1 MVSRPGPF
9 DPEHAWFEPAR
20 PTGWG
25 VLVLAGSSGRLDHQR
40 AQVVAGLGAR
50 ALTIRWF
57 GGPGQ
62 QPAPFEVPLE
72 TFDHALDRLA
82 RRCDRLAIFGTSFGA
97 EAALLTAAHDER
109 VSACIAFAPTSVVWA
124 GYDGSRETSH
134 WTRDG
139 SPVPFVPFAAD
150 WVPDEDP
157 PAYCSYYE
165 RSLVTA
171 PEAAGRAAI
180 EVERIRGDV
189 VLVAGGDDRVWPS
202 VRFADEIAV
211 RRLRAGHQTVVVTD
225 PVAGHRTV
233 LPGETTVEAGQRMQR
248 GGTAAADAALGER
261 CWPEI
266 VRALS

>member
-9 DPEHAWFEPAR
+9 DPEQAWFEPAR
-20 PTGWG
+20 PSEWG

-40 AQVVAGLGAR
+40 AQVLAGLGAL

-72 TFDHALDRLA
+72 TFESALDLLA
-82 RRCDRLAIFGTSFGA
+82 QRCDRLAVVGTSFGA
-97 EAALLTAAHDER
+97 EAALLTAAYDQR

-139 SPVPFVPFAAD
+139 SPVPFVPFAGD
-150 WVPDEDP
+150 WTPEEDP
-157 PAYCSYYE
+157 PAYVTLYE
-165 RSLVTA
+165 RSLAVHA
-171 PEAAGRAAI
+171 EAAGRAAI
-180 EVERIRGDV
+180 EVERIRGDL

-211 RRLRAGHQTVVVTD
+211 RRRRAGLDTVVVTD

-233 LPGETTVEAGQRMQR
+233 LPGETAVEAGQRMQR

-266 VRALS
+266 VRVLS